1 MMPAQWLAGLQ
12 NPPRSPKGRGQTRR
26 TLRLVCISRAAVKVY
41 QGLREEIYK
50 TENTD
55 FRARLKRRED
65 AIVSIIKKLG
75 GA

>member
-1 MMPAQWLAGLQ
+1 
-12 NPPRSPKGRGQTRR
+12 
-26 TLRLVCISRAAVKVY
+26 VKVY
-41 QGLREEIYK
+41 RELREEIYK